1 MMPGPDAGTRD
12 HSTGVPRPLR
22 ASDLRRTGKVLLDF
36 AGVRGDM
43 EASEIRRIMHS
54 CATGLFGVRPG
65 TRQGRTGPASG

>member
-36 AGVRGDM
+36 AGVHGDM
-43 EASEIRRIMHS
+43 EASEIH
-54 CATGLFGVRPG
+54 
-65 TRQGRTGPASG
+65 